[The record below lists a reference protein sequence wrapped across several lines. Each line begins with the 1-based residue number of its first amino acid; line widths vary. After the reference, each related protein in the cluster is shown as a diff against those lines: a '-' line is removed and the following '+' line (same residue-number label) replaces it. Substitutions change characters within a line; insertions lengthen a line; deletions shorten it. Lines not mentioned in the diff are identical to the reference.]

1 MGQGYKQEISEWD
14 QIVFDKPSISPKAT
28 VTQVLNLQPQ
38 KQRAQTEQTVS
49 ATDRIILRQLKELPS
64 EISKLQ
70 KTIELL
76 IDKDTKVISDK
87 IYSLPSDEWEL
98 INPISFI
105 IKITSEEVLA
115 VIPDLELYSEG
126 RDEIEAVNNLKLE
139 ILDLLDDLD
148 EIPETELGDGPKSW
162 KKSLNLL
169 VKRCQ

>member
-1 MGQGYKQEISEWD
+1 MGQRYKQEINESYS
-14 QIVFDKPSISPKAT
+14 SISDIQQTAT
-28 VTQVLNLQPQ
+28 TRAKVGQMLNLQTQ
-38 KQRAQTEQTVS
+38 KQRAQVEQPASVEQLL
-49 ATDRIILRQLKELPS
+49 APQLKELPD
-64 EISKLQ
+64 EIRKLQ

-76 IDKDTKVISDK
+76 IKKETKVISDK
-87 IYSLPSDEWEL
+87 IYSLPSEEWEV

-115 VIPDLELYSEG
+115 IIPDLELYSEG

-148 EIPETELGDGPKSW
+148 EIPDHKVGAGPKSW
-162 KKSLNLL
+162 KKSLKLF